1 MKIHTSKDL
10 RTHVYV
16 SNRHL
21 LTTTNKSHHIQLCKT
36 NTITTEKTKT
46 KSSQFWNAN
55 KLEKRCCT
63 YRVWNEDATTKRM
76 YLYDQYVQHR
86 TTQCDYHI
94 VNITYCSAAV
104 PWSLS
109 DTCCM
114 NLASCCYSTLVAPL
128 SADEDAL
135 RHEAAVRHWQC
146 YVLRWHGRRRRR
158 TAASQFSPA

>member
-1 MKIHTSKDL
+1 MC
-10 RTHVYV
+10 

-21 LTTTNKSHHIQLCKT
+21 SMTTNKSHHIQLCKT

-55 KLEKRCCT
+55 KLQKRCCT
-63 YRVWNEDATTKRM
+63 YWFGMKTQQRRECICETSM
-76 YLYDQYVQHR
+76 YNTVPHNV
-86 TTQCDYHI
+86 TYHI
-94 VNITYCSAAV
+94 VNITYCSAEV

-128 SADEDAL
+128 CADDKTM
-135 RHEAAVRHWQC
+135 RMH
-146 YVLRWHGRRRRR
+146 
-158 TAASQFSPA
+158 